1 MFSRF
6 IQLMSVRALV
16 ADLKHRNIVSKR
28 WKTRHGQM
36 RGGQPFS
43 RGAIYYLLRNRIYLG
58 EIKHK
63 GVAHRGEHPAILS
76 RDLWE
81 RVQTKLDANKG
92 ELSRGPRSSATHLLT
107 GLIFD
112 DRGNRLS
119 PSHVKKRDGRRYR
132 YYVSQAVLQHRG
144 TKAGSLSR
152 VPAQAIEDLVIDRVR
167 RLKVASTTD
176 NRMEERRKLVTA
188 WVNRIEVG
196 RDAVKIMLSGSGK
209 DSIDMARVRFAA
221 TDTVEARHNAIE
233 ITIPIRIKSWG
244 GEKVIEGPNGGTAYD
259 TVHTDHVLIKA
270 LSQSHQWR
278 NALATGDVRSIEQL
292 AQKSEQTEA
301 YVRQLPALTF
311 LAPDITEAILLGK
324 QPRHLTVDRL
334 VRMKLPLSWQAHR
347 RVLNFAG

>member
-36 RGGQPFS
+36 RGGQPLS

-63 GVAHRGEHPAILS
+63 GVAHHGEHPAILS

-119 PSHVKKRDGRRYR
+119 PSHVKKRGGRRYR
-132 YYVSQAVLQHRG
+132 YYVSQALLQNRC
-144 TKAGSLSR
+144 TKAGSLTR

-167 RLKVASTTD
+167 RLSVASTTD

-188 WVNRIEVG
+188 WINRIEVG

-209 DSIDMARVRFAA
+209 DSIDMVRVRFAA
-221 TDTVEARHNAIE
+221 TDTVEARDNAIE
-233 ITIPIRIKSWG
+233 ITVPIRIKRWG
-244 GEKVIEGPNGGTAYD
+244 GEKVIEGPNGGSAYD
-259 TVHTDHVLIKA
+259 SVQTDDALIKA
-270 LSQSHQWR
+270 ISQGHQWR

-292 AQKSEQTEA
+292 AQGSGQTEA
-301 YVRQLPALTF
+301 YVRQLVALAF

-334 VRMKLPLSWQAHR
+334 VRMKLPLSWQMQR
-347 RVLNFAG
+347 RVLNIAG